1 MQKLKQWKD
10 QPGRKPLVLF
20 GARQVGK
27 TWLMKEFGRK
37 HFAKTAYINF
47 DNNPRMAE
55 LFEKDADIPRIL
67 RGLQIE
73 ADMTISPTDTLLIF
87 DEIQEVPRA
96 LSALKYFNE
105 NAPEYVI
112 VAAGSMLGVA
122 LHRGTSFPV
131 GKVDFLHLYPMDFME
146 YLEACGEEKLAELL
160 HTGDMD
166 MVKVFKD
173 TYIDRLRQYYFVG
186 GMPEVV
192 AAFTTRK
199 DYEEVRRIQMR
210 LLTAYVQDISKHAP
224 NEIVPR
230 IRMLWNSIPTQL
242 ARDNRKFIY
251 GAVREG
257 ARAKD
262 FELAIQWLLD
272 CGLIYKVQRVSKP
285 GMPLMAYVDSS
296 AFKLYLL
303 DLGLLGAMSNLD
315 LRSLLEGNRVFEEFK
330 GSLTEQ
336 YVCQQLTASGAITPF
351 YWTAERAIAEV
362 DFVFQ
367 LGQDVIPLEVKAE
380 ENLKSKS
387 LRQYVEKYKPNR
399 ALRLSM
405 SDYREQDW
413 LINLPLYA
421 AGMIPTLFERDSEVQ
436 LAEKL

>member
-1 MQKLKQWKD
+1 MIRNAMQKLKQWKD

-112 VAAGSMLGVA
+112 VSAGSMLGVA

-146 YLEACGEEKLAELL
+146 YLQACGEDQLAELL
-160 HTGDMD
+160 RTGDMD

-210 LLTAYVQDISKHAP
+210 LLTAYEQDISKHAP

-230 IRMLWNSIPTQL
+230 IRMLWNSIPAQL

-251 GAVREG
+251 GAVRER

-272 CGLIYKVQRVSKP
+272 CGLIHKVQRVTKP
-285 GMPLMAYVDSS
+285 GIPLMAYVDNS

-330 GSLTEQ
+330 GALTEQ
-336 YVCQQLTASGAITPF
+336 YVCQQLTASGTIIPF

-421 AGMIPTLFERDSEVQ
+421 AGMIPTLFMT
-436 LAEKL
+436 K

>member
-1 MQKLKQWKD
+1 MIRNAMEELKQWKD

-47 DNNPRMAE
+47 DNNPRMEE

-131 GKVDFLHLYPMDFME
+131 GKVDFLHLYPMNYME
-146 YLEACGEEKLAELL
+146 FLEACGEEQLAELL
-160 HTGDMD
+160 RTGDWD
-166 MVKVFKD
+166 MMKVFKD
-173 TYIDRLRQYYFVG
+173 MFIDRLRQYYFVG

-199 DYEEVRRIQMR
+199 DYDEVRRIQMR
-210 LLTAYVQDISKHAP
+210 LLTAYEQDISKHAP
-224 NEIVPR
+224 NETVPR
-230 IRMLWNSIPTQL
+230 IRMLWNSVPKQL

-272 CGLIYKVQRVSKP
+272 CGLIYKVQRVTKP
-285 GMPLMAYVDSS
+285 GMPLMAYLDNS

-330 GSLTEQ
+330 GALTEQ
-336 YVCQQLTASGAITPF
+336 YVCQQLTTLGNVTPF

-367 LGQDVIPLEVKAE
+367 LGQDIIPLEVKAE

-387 LRQYVEKYKPNR
+387 LRQYVEKYQPRR

-413 LINLPLYA
+413 MINLPLYA
-421 AGMIPTLFERDSEVQ
+421 VGMIPTLFLGDSEV
-436 LAEKL
+436 